1 MKNLAAD
8 ECDPASF
15 MNDRKE
21 KEIRHTI

>member
-1 MKNLAAD
+1 MKNMAAD
-8 ECDPASF
+8 ECDAASF